1 MVSFLTTFAAAAL
14 SFACARA
21 APLDG
26 LSQRARDIL
35 GRAAP
40 AAPRFVVYGD
50 TTATPSAGPP
60 AVAEIKVS
68 TLLLRALLSAHVF
81 VGFRRLVSAWKPTP
95 DA

>member
-35 GRAAP
+35 GRAVP

-60 AVAEIKVS
+60 AVSEIKVRTLVLLAVLS
-68 TLLLRALLSAHVF
+68 TYFF
-81 VGFRRLVSAWKPTP
+81 VGI
-95 DA
+95 